1 MTITQRKLLLELAS
15 TLDKLSEE
23 ALNDDNFNNTL
34 YELGIFRK
42 SIDECSAEILDV
54 LE

>member
-15 TLDKLSEE
+15 TLDKLSKE
-23 ALNDDNFNNTL
+23 AGNDDNFNNLL

-42 SIDECSAEILDV
+42 SVDECSSEILDM